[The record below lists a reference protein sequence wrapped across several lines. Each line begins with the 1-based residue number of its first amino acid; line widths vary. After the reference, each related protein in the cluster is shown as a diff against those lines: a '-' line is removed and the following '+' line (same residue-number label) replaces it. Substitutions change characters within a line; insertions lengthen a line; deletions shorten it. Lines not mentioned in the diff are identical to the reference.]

1 MVNMKGYQPKE
12 FDRSKIKV
20 PEYLKKNKEPEYE
33 YKVAWANERNKE
45 YIEYLLNNGWSI
57 FNAQI
62 PLIYFRKEKQEWN
75 IYQEKN

>member
-1 MVNMKGYQPKE
+1 MTSMKGYQPKI
-12 FDRSKIKV
+12 DRSKIKV

-33 YKVAWANERNKE
+33 YKVAWANERNKA

-62 PLIYFRKEKQEWN
+62 PLIYFRKEKQE
-75 IYQEKN
+75 

>member
-12 FDRSKIKV
+12 IDRSKIKV
-20 PEYLKKNKEPEYE
+20 PEYE
-33 YKVAWANERNKE
+33 YKVAWANERNKA

-62 PLIYFRKEKQEWN
+62 PLIYFRKEKKDVKEIQD
-75 IYQEKN
+75 